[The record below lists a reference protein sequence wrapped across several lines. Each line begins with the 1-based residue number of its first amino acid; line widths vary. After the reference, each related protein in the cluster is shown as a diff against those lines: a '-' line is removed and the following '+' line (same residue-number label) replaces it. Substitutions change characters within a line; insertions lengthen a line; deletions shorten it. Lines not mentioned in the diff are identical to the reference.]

1 MRSVFGIGKND
12 SVRFYKRYYR
22 LISLAVLITVAV
34 IVGSLLIGHS
44 VRQTLIHR
52 VTERLGN
59 VESVIFSRNSF
70 LSDSIMQEPL
80 FKEGA
85 KGVLLSDG
93 FISRNGRLLPV
104 MVWGMEGDDMYGRA
118 LLNQTLADELRLSP
132 AEDIVLRLP
141 KGGLVP
147 SGSLFVT
154 DNYTASLRLAQA
166 GIKSVEEG
174 GNLSLKNEQT
184 LPLNIFVSLD
194 ELAEIM
200 EVEGKINL
208 ILSEKTITETD
219 FSTVWNPA
227 YSGLQIHPMSEYT
240 EIVSDRVFLQS
251 SVVDYIERE
260 NSRVNPLFTYL
271 ANGIRLG
278 DTSVPYSFVT
288 AINAFDGHTLQSDE
302 LILSDYTAQRLHA
315 SVGDRVTVSYYVSK
329 GLKDLKTDSVTL
341 RVGSIVPLSQLVE
354 DGRLSAEF
362 PGLSDVERC
371 TDWDSDLPLD
381 MTLITDED
389 EEYWNLYRSTPKALL
404 PYSLMKDIWSNDYGT
419 ATALRVSDHPA
430 KVEGMQLS
438 MFDVQIVQPRESG
451 LYAAKNGIDFASL
464 FLALGFFII
473 ISALL
478 LFVSPLSEM
487 LWQRRG
493 EVQLFKALGY
503 TDKRIIKNL
512 WNEALPVV
520 CMATIMGVIVGILY
534 TSIVM
539 WLLGNIWQGA
549 TQTSHL
555 GIYIDGVSVIVG
567 VVVSIVV
574 IVGLLWYQIAKAVR
588 TDGQSEQIEHHR
600 GIRIWVSALGFTV
613 LSIVVFI
620 VNILIVNSLYL
631 FVLLGILLVVLAG
644 LWGEYYITRKS
655 KPEPHAFTL
664 EKQTFATLFYQ
675 MKQLRGAYYA
685 LAFGVFTIFAVGLNR
700 QQVTDAQ
707 KPTNA
712 TGGYSLWAETTVP
725 VYYDLNTAEGRHQLS
740 LDALPS
746 GISIMQTLRLG
757 ADDASCLNLNK
768 VTQPTILGV
777 DMEQLQRSTFEILQG
792 DMAFTD
798 YSKTNGEAYPVLVDQ
813 ESLMWSLGMTV
824 GDTLHYQKANGQP
837 VNFIIAGALA
847 TGIFQG
853 YALMDKQLFKEVW
866 PEISGSEVML
876 IKTEQSQEVST
887 LLSQALNEYGIR
899 VMTTAHRLNTFNE
912 LVNTYL
918 SIFLSLGGIGILLG
932 ILSFIIVIRKNLL
945 VRQSDI
951 RLYRSIGYAP
961 ERIEGLLFRENVLLP
976 LYAVCSGTVAALL
989 STCNNFSHNDWMT
1002 WLQSLAFMV
1011 LFIGLIWWF
1020 VKRNCHH
1027 AVVESSTQN
1036 VE

>member
-1 MRSVFGIGKND
+1 M
-12 SVRFYKRYYR
+12 
-22 LISLAVLITVAV
+22 
-34 IVGSLLIGHS
+34 
-44 VRQTLIHR
+44 
-52 VTERLGN
+52 
-59 VESVIFSRNSF
+59 
-70 LSDSIMQEPL
+70 
-80 FKEGA
+80 
-85 KGVLLSDG
+85 
-93 FISRNGRLLPV
+93 
-104 MVWGMEGDDMYGRA
+104 
-118 LLNQTLADELRLSP
+118 
-132 AEDIVLRLP
+132 
-141 KGGLVP
+141 
-147 SGSLFVT
+147 
-154 DNYTASLRLAQA
+154 
-166 GIKSVEEG
+166 
-174 GNLSLKNEQT
+174 
-184 LPLNIFVSLD
+184 
-194 ELAEIM
+194 
-200 EVEGKINL
+200 
-208 ILSEKTITETD
+208 
-219 FSTVWNPA
+219 
-227 YSGLQIHPMSEYT
+227 
-240 EIVSDRVFLQS
+240 
-251 SVVDYIERE
+251 
-260 NSRVNPLFTYL
+260 
-271 ANGIRLG
+271 
-278 DTSVPYSFVT
+278 
-288 AINAFDGHTLQSDE
+288 
-302 LILSDYTAQRLHA
+302 
-315 SVGDRVTVSYYVSK
+315 
-329 GLKDLKTDSVTL
+329 
-341 RVGSIVPLSQLVE
+341 
-354 DGRLSAEF
+354 
-362 PGLSDVERC
+362 
-371 TDWDSDLPLD
+371 
-381 MTLITDED
+381 
-389 EEYWNLYRSTPKALL
+389 
-404 PYSLMKDIWSNDYGT
+404 
-419 ATALRVSDHPA
+419 
-430 KVEGMQLS
+430 
-438 MFDVQIVQPRESG
+438 
-451 LYAAKNGIDFASL
+451 
-464 FLALGFFII
+464 
-473 ISALL
+473 
-478 LFVSPLSEM
+478 
-487 LWQRRG
+487 
-493 EVQLFKALGY
+493 
-503 TDKRIIKNL
+503 
-512 WNEALPVV
+512 
-520 CMATIMGVIVGILY
+520 
-534 TSIVM
+534 
-539 WLLGNIWQGA
+539 
-549 TQTSHL
+549 
-555 GIYIDGVSVIVG
+555 G

-588 TDGQSEQIEHHR
+588 TDGRSEQIEHHR

-655 KPEPHAFTL
+655 KPETNAFTL

-777 DMEQLQRSTFEILQG
+777 DMEQLQHSTFEILQG

-798 YSKTNGEAYPVLVDQ
+798 YSKTNGDAYPVLVDQ

-899 VMTTAHRLNTFNE
+899 VMTTAQRLNTFNE

-951 RLYRSIGYAP
+951 RLYKSIGYAP
-961 ERIEGLLFRENVLLP
+961 ERIEGLLFRENVMLP

-1027 AVVESSTQN
+1027 AVMESSTQN